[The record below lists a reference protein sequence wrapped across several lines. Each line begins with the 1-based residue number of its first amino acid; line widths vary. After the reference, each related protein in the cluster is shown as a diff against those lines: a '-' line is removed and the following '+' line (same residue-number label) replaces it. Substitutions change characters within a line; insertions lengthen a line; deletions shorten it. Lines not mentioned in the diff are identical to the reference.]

1 MEPTDN
7 NPKTILSVRICAREK
22 QKLVEEAEK
31 LGTTLSEHA
40 ERILLNAK
48 SIRIEDDFE
57 RLRKENALLVQRLQS
72 VESPPSILNNLTLL
86 NLFEQLKGLN
96 DEIITPD
103 GQKLRITYN
112 SPIDLITAMIHSF
125 KLKR

>member
-40 ERILLNAK
+40 ERILLNADN
-48 SIRIEDDFE
+48 IRADDDFE
-57 RLRKENALLVQRLQS
+57 RLRKENAALVHTLQTI
-72 VESPPSILNNLTLL
+72 ESQPSILNNLALL
-86 NLFEQLKGLN
+86 NLFEQLKGRN

-112 SPIDLITAMIHSF
+112 SPIDLLTAMIHSF